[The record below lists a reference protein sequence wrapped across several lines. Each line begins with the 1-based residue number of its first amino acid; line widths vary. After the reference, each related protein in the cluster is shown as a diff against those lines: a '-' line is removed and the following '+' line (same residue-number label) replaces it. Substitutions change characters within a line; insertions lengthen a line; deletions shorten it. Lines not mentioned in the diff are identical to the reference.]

1 MEPNKH
7 SRLKR
12 QKVLILGG
20 LGFIGSNL
28 AAACLEQGAEVTI
41 YDCLDPHSG
50 GNMTNIASFEKHL
63 QLVLNDIRNLDG
75 VGMAFRDKDIVF
87 NCAGFTS
94 HPNSMR
100 DPYEDIDVNCKGVV
114 NVLEAGRRYNRD
126 AKIVHV
132 GTSTQIGKMQRE
144 PIDEL
149 HPEFPLD
156 IYSAN
161 KTAGEKYTLIYGH
174 AYGMRTTVVRLAN
187 TFGPR
192 ACIRTPEFGFM
203 NFFVG
208 LALQGKEITVFG
220 EGMQKRNISYVE
232 DSAAALIAAALDDA
246 SNGESFFATADEQ
259 ITVRRVAE
267 ATAEVVGGKVR
278 FVEWPPERA
287 AIEIGDAVIANDKI
301 RRTLDWKPEIS
312 LEEGLRRTRDYFQ
325 PRIKD
330 YLR

>member
-1 MEPNKH
+1 
-7 SRLKR
+7 
-12 QKVLILGG
+12 V
-20 LGFIGSNL
+20 
-28 AAACLEQGAEVTI
+28 
-41 YDCLDPHSG
+41 
-50 GNMTNIASFEKHL
+50 
-63 QLVLNDIRNLDG
+63 RNLDG
-75 VGMAFRDKDIVF
+75 VGMAIRDKDIVF

-203 NFFVG
+203 NFFIG

-220 EGMQKRNISYVE
+220 EGLQKRNISYVE
-232 DSAAALIAAALDDA
+232 DSASALIAAALDDA
-246 SNGESFFATADEQ
+246 ANGKTFFATADEQ

-301 RRTLDWKPEIS
+301 CQTLNWKPEIS